1 MFSYLLTLALSDVS
15 ITRIRVSLCPVE
27 HYNNNHCFTA
37 IMQVSQHLQLRTGGF
52 FGAKFYCPHALA
64 GSNQRI
70 WIRDK
75 TPEFS
80 STVLSKLILSP
91 LEH

>member
-15 ITRIRVSLCPVE
+15 ITPIRVSLCPVE

-52 FGAKFYCPHALA
+52 FWRKVLLPACPCWQQPAHL
-64 GSNQRI
+64 
-70 WIRDK
+70 D
-75 TPEFS
+75 
-80 STVLSKLILSP
+80 
-91 LEH
+91 